1 MNRLVKE
8 VMTKRVEVVPP
19 DCNILDAAQKMK
31 ELGVGVLPICE
42 NDRLR
47 GMITDRDIALRAVA
61 SGADVHKTTVEE
73 IMSSP
78 IIYCYEDQQVG
89 DVARIMEVEQIRRL
103 VVLDR
108 NKRMCGIVSL
118 GDIAVKTGREDLA
131 GEILERVSE
140 PSRPQATL

>member
-1 MNRLVKE
+1 MNRLVRE
-8 VMTKRVEVVPP
+8 VMTKAVEMIPP
-19 DCNILDAAQKMK
+19 SCNILDAAIKMK

-61 SGADVHKTTVEE
+61 SGADVHVTTVAE

-78 IIYCYEDQQVG
+78 IVYCYEDQEVE
-89 DVARIMEVEQIRRL
+89 DIARIMEVEQIRRL

-108 NKRMCGIVSL
+108 HKRLVGIVSL

-140 PSRPQATL
+140 PPREQATL